1 MTKKE
6 KKRRENLL
14 REKIQKFRL
23 LDDEFMS
30 KVFED
35 DIDLTQ
41 FMLNIVMQRND
52 LTVLEAKGQVQI
64 KNLLGRSVKL
74 DIKATDK
81 DGKLYNIE
89 VQRDNDGACPERAR
103 YHSAI
108 LDANTLL
115 PKQNFTEL
123 PETYIIFITEHD
135 YFKCGLPFYHIDR
148 TIKENGMTFCDRSH
162 IIYVN
167 GKYQDDSDIGKLMH
181 DFCCANPDEMKYKLL
196 AEKTRYYKK
205 NEKGVNKMSPVIV
218 EYAQEIAAEEK
229 AAQAEEFVI
238 RMLEVGKMTY
248 KEIAEVA
255 KFPES
260 KVKKLAAKL
269 QVATR

>member
-1 MTKKE
+1 MTEKE
-6 KKRRENLL
+6 KKRREKLL

-41 FMLNIVMQRND
+41 FMLNIIMQRKD

-64 KNLLGRSVKL
+64 KNLQGRSVRL

-81 DGKLYNIE
+81 DGRLYNIE

-108 LDANTLL
+108 LDVNTLM
-115 PKQNFTEL
+115 PTQNFKDL
-123 PETYIIFITEHD
+123 PETYIIFITEND
-135 YFKCGLPFYHIDR
+135 YFKGGLPFYHINR
-148 TIKENGMTFCDRSH
+148 KIEENGMTFCDRSH

-167 GKYQDDSDIGKLMH
+167 GEYQDDSDIGKLMH
-181 DFCCANPDEMKYKLL
+181 DFACANPDEMKYRLL
-196 AEKTRYYKK
+196 AEKTRYYKQD
-205 NEKGVNKMSPVIV
+205 EKGVKKMSPVMEELV
-218 EYAQEIAAEEK
+218 AEER
-229 AAQAEEFVI
+229 AAQAEEFAI
-238 RMLEVGKMTY
+238 NLLKDGTLSISK
-248 KEIAEVA
+248 IAAVA
-255 KFPES
+255 NLTER
-260 KVKKLAAKL
+260 KVKKLAEKL
-269 QVATR
+269 QVVAR